1 MIIKNDL
8 FNIEKRLKR
17 INKGYFI
24 VFNEKNKVFEVH
36 NKFLSPTFCLRLPYN
51 KLDSRAVEMVKK
63 SEVTNF
69 SKCFEKIEE
78 DNLKLQRKQL
88 EDMKEQMMYDVKM
101 LLF

>member
-36 NKFLSPTFCLRLPYN
+36 NRFLKPTFCLRLPYD
-51 KLDSRAVEMVKK
+51 KLDARAVERVQK
-63 SEVTNF
+63 SEITNIG
-69 SKCFEKIEE
+69 KYFEKIEE
-78 DNLKLQRKQL
+78 DNLKLERKAV
-88 EDMKEQMMYDVKM
+88 EEMKEQTMYDVKM
-101 LLF
+101 LLM